1 MKLPV
6 FKALVENP
14 DDRYNRKVTFAC
26 AACGELGRVDVA
38 TRFCRPCWR
47 VCSLLSVMLG
57 DVLREVLDAER
68 EAGAARGEDQ

>member
-26 AACGELGRVDVA
+26 AAGGELGGVDVA
-38 TRFCRPCWR
+38 TGFCRPCFR
-47 VCSLLSVMLG
+47 VLGLLAA
-57 DVLREVLDAER
+57 VLRDIRDDA
-68 EAGAARGEDQ
+68 GGKP